1 MTLRLGTSR
10 CCGCGP
16 KKTRKETNKKV
27 QGEAVSA
34 EMEGTGSRHYP
45 GDPAKTIN
53 EGGYAKQH
61 ICNVDENSLTLG
73 KDTI

>member
-1 MTLRLGTSR
+1 MGAVLKRQENKQT
-10 CCGCGP
+10 
-16 KKTRKETNKKV
+16 KKV

-34 EMEGTGSRHYP
+34 EMEGTSSRHYP